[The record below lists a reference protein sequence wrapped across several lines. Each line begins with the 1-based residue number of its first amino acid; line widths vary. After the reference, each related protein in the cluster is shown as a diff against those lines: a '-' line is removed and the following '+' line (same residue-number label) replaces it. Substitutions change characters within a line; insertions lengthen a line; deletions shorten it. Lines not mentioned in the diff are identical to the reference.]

1 MNGMGNMN
9 KLMKQVQKMQA
20 DIARVQEQL
29 KDMTCEA
36 TAGGGVVS
44 VTANGHQEIIKIRI
58 SPEALDPEDVTMLED
73 LVLAAVNEALRK
85 SQELA
90 ASELGKVAG
99 GVNLPGIPGLIR

>member
-99 GVNLPGIPGLIR
+99 GVNLPGMPGLIR